1 MNPKVESE
9 NPTEDN
15 KITGTWVVIFN
26 ILALLREK
34 PMTFEEL
41 MKSGCFRSQSHL
53 EFTLFKLKQAGCI
66 GKIKAANIYV
76 ILGHGITLLSLGLNG
91 HPNFT
96 WRPLPFEVLDIVVPI
111 GEERHEDSKDKRS
124 RYRHYSHYNKE
135 G

>member
-1 MNPKVESE
+1 MM
-9 NPTEDN
+9 NPTEHS
-15 KITGTWVVIFN
+15 KINGEWVCIFN
-26 ILALLREK
+26 VLALLREH
-34 PMTFEEL
+34 PMTYEEL
-41 MKSGCFRSQSHL
+41 MKSGCFKYERPL

-111 GEERHEDSKDKRS
+111 GEDSERSS
-124 RYRHYSHYNKE
+124 
-135 G
+135 

>member
-1 MNPKVESE
+1 M
-9 NPTEDN
+9 NPTEHS

-66 GKIKAANIYV
+66 EKIKAVSIYC
-76 ILGHGITLLSLGLNG
+76 ILGHGLTLLSLGLKG

-96 WRPLPFEVLDIVVPI
+96 WRPLPFEVLDVVVPI
-111 GEERHEDSKDKRS
+111 GEERHER
-124 RYRHYSHYNKE
+124 R
-135 G
+135 